1 MVYRSELTT
10 FVQNNVKMEITGKII
25 VALPEVGGTS
35 RAGNAWKKN
44 EYVIETFDAYPKKVA
59 ITVFGNKTENV
70 HMEAGKA
77 YTVSVDLGGRGFIDR
92 RNTNVHCYAARE
104 VDAPVGA
111 GSQPQAV
118 SRPADPFNQ
127 PAASKPFGGATAAS
141 AGTAFDNEGS
151 DDLPF

>member
-1 MVYRSELTT
+1 
-10 FVQNNVKMEITGKII
+10 MEITGRVIQ
-25 VALPEVGGTS
+25 VLPEVSGTS

-77 YTVSVDLGGRGFIDR
+77 YTVSVDLESREYNGRWY
-92 RNTNVHCYAARE
+92 TNVNCYAARE
-104 VDAPVGA
+104 VDAPAGA

-127 PAASKPFGGATAAS
+127 PAASNPFGGATAAS